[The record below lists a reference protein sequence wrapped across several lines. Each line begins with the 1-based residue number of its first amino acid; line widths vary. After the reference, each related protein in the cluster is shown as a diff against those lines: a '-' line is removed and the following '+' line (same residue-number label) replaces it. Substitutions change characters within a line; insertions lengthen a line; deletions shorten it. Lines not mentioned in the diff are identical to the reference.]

1 MGLIKGTAWFQLF
14 SENAI
19 TSKKTSMNI
28 QSLFNAKDPI
38 WEVLI
43 RLAFHLVV
51 LFFVIRLIYN
61 RYSDKKGY
69 LFSFFLMGVVIFL
82 VCVVLRGVDMH
93 IGMAF
98 GIFALFSIVR
108 YRTRNIPIKEMS
120 YFFTILG
127 LSAINALIEFP
138 HPIRGAVLLNA
149 IVILTLYIL
158 EISFKKENKK
168 PAKKDTGDDSLNQV
182 MVQYNN
188 LELLDPKRIDE
199 LIKDVSGKTRINAE
213 QIRIKSID
221 LILNKAELLVIYK
234 GLHTKNAEFS
244 MNDSI

>member
-1 MGLIKGTAWFQLF
+1 MD
-14 SENAI
+14 
-19 TSKKTSMNI
+19 I
-28 QSLFNAKDPI
+28 QSLFNANDPL
-38 WEVLI
+38 WELLL

-82 VCVVLRGVDMH
+82 VCAVLRGVDMQ

-98 GIFALFSIVR
+98 GLFALFSIVR
-108 YRTRNIPIKEMS
+108 YRTKNIPIKEMS

-138 HPIRGAVLLNA
+138 HPIRGAILLNA

-158 EISFKKENKK
+158 EISFKKEDKK
-168 PAKKDTGDDSLNQV
+168 ADKKSKQEDPFVQV
-182 MVQYNN
+182 LVQYNK
-188 LELLDPKRIDE
+188 LELLDPTKMNE
-199 LIKDVSGKTRINAE
+199 LIKDVSDKTRINAE
-213 QIRIKSID
+213 QIQIKTID
-221 LILNKAELLVIYK
+221 LILNKAELLVSYRK
-234 GLHTKNAEFS
+234 LP
-244 MNDSI
+244 